1 MLLVKYLSIKK
12 NKLFFIYAD
21 RIDFSLYKKMKNSG
35 LLILENL
42 IRLTRSSENKFKRGN
57 FKGALDEKLKAKAI
71 LKSKS
76 CDEKIIKKYRK
87 ELSRLYDSKFDL
99 IFDHK
104 LKIDEIKI
112 NEIVK
117 MLELKSEEKLKN
129 LDYRGAIKAL
139 RRAEKYIS
147 N

>member
-1 MLLVKYLSIKK
+1 ME
-12 NKLFFIYAD
+12 D
-21 RIDFSLYKKMKNSG
+21 SG
-35 LLILENL
+35 RLILENL
-42 IRLTRSSENKFKRGN
+42 IKLTRSSENKFKRGN
-57 FKGALDEKLKAKAI
+57 FKGALDDKIKANEI
-71 LKSKS
+71 LKSRS
-76 CDEKIIKKYRK
+76 FDEKMIQKYRK
-87 ELSRLYDSKFDL
+87 ELSSLYSSKFDL

-117 MLELKSEEKLKN
+117 MLECKSEEKLRI

>member
-1 MLLVKYLSIKK
+1 ME
-12 NKLFFIYAD
+12 D
-21 RIDFSLYKKMKNSG
+21 SG
-35 LLILENL
+35 ELILGN
-42 IRLTRSSENKFKRGN
+42 IIKLTRSSEKKFKLGN
-57 FKGALDEKLKAKAI
+57 FKGALEDKMKANAI

-76 CDEKIIKKYRK
+76 CDEKIMEKYK
-87 ELSRLYDSKFDL
+87 EELSTLYSSKFDL

-117 MLELKSEEKLKN
+117 LLEHKSEEKLKN

>member
-1 MLLVKYLSIKK
+1 MEDSCE
-12 NKLFFIYAD
+12 
-21 RIDFSLYKKMKNSG
+21 
-35 LLILENL
+35 LILRN
-42 IRLTRSSENKFKRGN
+42 IIKLTRSSEKKFRLGN
-57 FKGALDEKLKAKAI
+57 FKGALDDKMKANKI

-76 CDEKIIKKYRK
+76 CDEKIIAKYRK
-87 ELSRLYDSKFDL
+87 ELSNLYSSKFDL

-112 NEIVK
+112 NKIVK
-117 MLELKSEEKLKN
+117 ILEHKSEEKLKN
-129 LDYRGAIKAL
+129 HDYKGAIKAL

>member
-1 MLLVKYLSIKK
+1 MKDSNEFILGNIIKLAK
-12 NKLFFIYAD
+12 
-21 RIDFSLYKKMKNSG
+21 
-35 LLILENL
+35 
-42 IRLTRSSENKFKRGN
+42 SSEKKFKLGN
-57 FKGALDEKLKAKAI
+57 FKGAIDDKMKANAI
-71 LKSKS
+71 LKSKA
-76 CDEKIIKKYRK
+76 CDEIIIEKYRE
-87 ELSRLYDSKFDL
+87 ELSRLYSSKFDL

-104 LKIDEIKI
+104 LKINAIKI

-117 MLELKSEEKLKN
+117 MLERKSQEKLKN

>member
-1 MLLVKYLSIKK
+1 MEDS
-12 NKLFFIYAD
+12 D
-21 RIDFSLYKKMKNSG
+21 E
-35 LLILENL
+35 LILENL
-42 IRLTRSSENKFKRGN
+42 IKLTRSSENKFKGGN
-57 FKGALDEKLKAKAI
+57 FKGALEDRIKANAI

-76 CDEKIIKKYRK
+76 CDEKMIRKYRK
-87 ELSRLYDSKFDL
+87 ELSSLYSSKFDL

-104 LKIDEIKI
+104 LKIDEKKI
-112 NEIVK
+112 NKIVK
-117 MLELKSEEKLKN
+117 ILECKSKEKLKN

>member
-1 MLLVKYLSIKK
+1 MEDS
-12 NKLFFIYAD
+12 NE
-21 RIDFSLYKKMKNSG
+21 
-35 LLILENL
+35 LILGN
-42 IRLTRSSENKFKRGN
+42 IIKLTRSSEKKFKLGN
-57 FKGALDEKLKAKAI
+57 FKGAIDDKMKANAI

-76 CDEKIIKKYRK
+76 CDEKILEKYK
-87 ELSRLYDSKFDL
+87 EELSNLYSSRFDL

-117 MLELKSEEKLKN
+117 MLERKSEEKLKN

>member
-1 MLLVKYLSIKK
+1 ME
-12 NKLFFIYAD
+12 D
-21 RIDFSLYKKMKNSG
+21 SG
-35 LLILENL
+35 RWILENL
-42 IRLTRSSENKFKRGN
+42 IKLTRSSENKFKRGN
-57 FKGALDEKLKAKAI
+57 FKGALDDKIKANAI

-76 CDEKIIKKYRK
+76 CDEKIMEKYK
-87 ELSRLYDSKFDL
+87 EELSSLYSSKFDL

-117 MLELKSEEKLKN
+117 MLERKSKEKLKN

>member
-1 MLLVKYLSIKK
+1 MEDSERLT
-12 NKLFFIYAD
+12 
-21 RIDFSLYKKMKNSG
+21 
-35 LLILENL
+35 LEN
-42 IRLTRSSENKFKRGN
+42 IFKLTRSSENKFKRGN
-57 FKGALDEKLKAKAI
+57 FKGALDDKIKANAI

-76 CDEKIIKKYRK
+76 CDEKMIQIYKK
-87 ELSRLYDSKFDL
+87 ELSSLYSSKFDL

-117 MLELKSEEKLKN
+117 MLERKSEEKLKN
-129 LDYRGAIKAL
+129 LDYRAAIKAL

>member
-1 MLLVKYLSIKK
+1 MEDSCGFV
-12 NKLFFIYAD
+12 
-21 RIDFSLYKKMKNSG
+21 
-35 LLILENL
+35 LENL
-42 IRLTRSSENKFKRGN
+42 IKLTKSSEKKFKRGN
-57 FKGALDEKLKAKAI
+57 FKGALDDKMKANAI

-76 CDEKIIKKYRK
+76 CDQKIIEKYRE
-87 ELSRLYDSKFDL
+87 ELSILYSSKFDL

-104 LKIDEIKI
+104 LKINEIRR

-117 MLELKSEEKLKN
+117 MLEHKSQEKLKN
-129 LDYRGAIKAL
+129 LDYKGAIKAL

>member
-1 MLLVKYLSIKK
+1 MEH
-12 NKLFFIYAD
+12 
-21 RIDFSLYKKMKNSG
+21 SG
-35 LLILENL
+35 RLILENL
-42 IRLTRSSENKFKRGN
+42 IKLTRSSENKFKRGN
-57 FKGALDEKLKAKAI
+57 FKGALEDKIKANAI

-76 CDEKIIKKYRK
+76 CDEKMMEKYK
-87 ELSRLYDSKFDL
+87 EELSSLYSTKFDL

-104 LKIDEIKI
+104 LKIDKIKI

-117 MLELKSEEKLKN
+117 MLEDKSEEKLKN

-139 RRAEKYIS
+139 RRAEKYIL

>member
-1 MLLVKYLSIKK
+1 
-12 NKLFFIYAD
+12 
-21 RIDFSLYKKMKNSG
+21 MKDSHE
-35 LLILENL
+35 LILGN
-42 IRLTRSSENKFKRGN
+42 IIKLTRSSENKFKLGN
-57 FKGALDEKLKAKAI
+57 FKGAIDDKMKANAI

-76 CDEKIIKKYRK
+76 CDEKILEKYK
-87 ELSRLYDSKFDL
+87 EELSNLYSSRFDL

-112 NEIVK
+112 NKIVK
-117 MLELKSEEKLKN
+117 MLERKSEEKLKN

>member
-1 MLLVKYLSIKK
+1 MS
-12 NKLFFIYAD
+12 D
-21 RIDFSLYKKMKNSG
+21 KKMEDSG
-35 LLILENL
+35 VLILKNL
-42 IRLTRSSENKFKRGN
+42 IKLTRSSENKFKQGN
-57 FKGALDEKLKAKAI
+57 FKGALDDKMRANAI

-76 CDEKIIKKYRK
+76 CDEKMIQKYRK
-87 ELSRLYDSKFDL
+87 ELSSLYSSKFDL

-104 LKIDEIKI
+104 LKIDEVKI

-117 MLELKSEEKLKN
+117 MLERKSEEKLKN
-129 LDYRGAIKAL
+129 LDYKGAIKAL